1 VRNADGTPVLRT
13 FSGPGNS
20 RVDSWGWRYRGKVLG
35 PGLRSSAPSAKNT
48 DSRAVRNA
56 SAFAVRL
63 FCGGTCASSSA
74 PTDAR
79 SAANAP
85 KQLSDSRIARNA
97 LAQATAVKRLVRWV
111 GKVGVVIDE
120 GLDGVIARL
129 MPDGMGMSEDPKW
142 GRLKESMELRN
153 QRRQIEEEIAD
164 KTKRAQEVAAML
176 RLMPESREAMKRYL
190 EARENLTQGIGTS
203 QDVWQAR
210 ENLYDAFHRV
220 LGDGEDVWDPDDF
233 TPLDPDP

>member
-1 VRNADGTPVLRT
+1 
-13 FSGPGNS
+13 
-20 RVDSWGWRYRGKVLG
+20 
-35 PGLRSSAPSAKNT
+35 
-48 DSRAVRNA
+48 
-56 SAFAVRL
+56 
-63 FCGGTCASSSA
+63 
-74 PTDAR
+74 
-79 SAANAP
+79 
-85 KQLSDSRIARNA
+85 
-97 LAQATAVKRLVRWV
+97 
-111 GKVGVVIDE
+111 
-120 GLDGVIARL
+120 
-129 MPDGMGMSEDPKW
+129 
-142 GRLKESMELRN
+142 MELRN